1 MLKRRRKLSKD
12 LQIRKKLLP
21 LQKISGI
28 SAKQSSELVVLLSIC
43 IFFAE
48 DKRHLGI
55 IAQAS
60 LASSALDLHYLC
72 TVYKKIGSAHRD
84 SDTRVRQNFLW
95 RAVSP
100 RRFATQCV
108 TINNS

>member
-21 LQKISGI
+21 LHKISGI
-28 SAKQSSELVVLLSIC
+28 SAKQSSELVVLRSIC
-43 IFFAE
+43 IIFANVNE
-48 DKRHLGI
+48 N
-55 IAQAS
+55 
-60 LASSALDLHYLC
+60 
-72 TVYKKIGSAHRD
+72 GSAHRD

-95 RAVSP
+95 RAVSL

>member
-1 MLKRRRKLSKD
+1 MLKGRRKLSKD
-12 LQIRKKLLP
+12 LQNREK
-21 LQKISGI
+21 
-28 SAKQSSELVVLLSIC
+28 C
-43 IFFAE
+43 CTFAE

-60 LASSALDLHYLC
+60 LASSALDLHFLC
-72 TVYKKIGSAHRD
+72 NVNENGSAHRD

-95 RAVSP
+95 RAASL

>member
-12 LQIRKKLLP
+12 LQIRKK
-21 LQKISGI
+21 ITT
-28 SAKQSSELVVLLSIC
+28 
-43 IFFAE
+43 FAYVNE
-48 DKRHLGI
+48 N
-55 IAQAS
+55 
-60 LASSALDLHYLC
+60 
-72 TVYKKIGSAHRD
+72 GSAHRD

-95 RAVSP
+95 RAVSL

>member
-1 MLKRRRKLSKD
+1 MH
-12 LQIRKKLLP
+12 
-21 LQKISGI
+21 KISGI

-60 LASSALDLHYLC
+60 LASSALDLHFLC
-72 TVYKKIGSAHRD
+72 KRKAALAQSPSSGAVQS
-84 SDTRVRQNFLW
+84 SRQLNTL
-95 RAVSP
+95 V
-100 RRFATQCV
+100 
-108 TINNS
+108 N

>member
-12 LQIRKKLLP
+12 LQIRKK
-21 LQKISGI
+21 ITT
-28 SAKQSSELVVLLSIC
+28 
-43 IFFAE
+43 FAE

-60 LASSALDLHYLC
+60 LASSALDLHFLC
-72 TVYKKIGSAHRD
+72 IVCKKNGSAHRD

-95 RAVSP
+95 RAVSL